1 MARNNSSR
9 CLVNIILRK
18 YYLSS
23 QCVIAI
29 KCRSVSF
36 LLTVVFSFSYRPCSI
51 VSTIWYS
58 NTFHNLRWKFS
69 WEIACEN
76 ICDESTF
83 GVIMKNEE
91 AWLLSQSHAVYIC
104 PNDSNV
110 RTKWRTFSLMR
121 TFIVFLHPSASFF
134 IYQSRFND
142 ALYVL
147 ACMDSAINVY
157 TTPNVD

>member
-1 MARNNSSR
+1 MVLIPVDSKNLIKWKWDHYIKLHTMSTPALFSQADKSIPVGIGCAFRIFTFNHSRRQYRSVNAFPAYPAFWRETWRANSSR

-58 NTFHNLRWKFS
+58 NTFHNLGLGYSAGK
-69 WEIACEN
+69 
-76 ICDESTF
+76 
-83 GVIMKNEE
+83 
-91 AWLLSQSHAVYIC
+91 LHAKTSVM
-104 PNDSNV
+104 
-110 RTKWRTFSLMR
+110 SLH
-121 TFIVFLHPSASFF
+121 LE
-134 IYQSRFND
+134 
-142 ALYVL
+142 L
-147 ACMDSAINVY
+147 
-157 TTPNVD
+157 